1 MIFLCNDVLFK
12 CNKLINLGNRTSFK
26 ELNGF
31 TGGGGGMLSIKC
43 TTQHRP
49 VSSIK
54 TTITRPHESP
64 FIQMSSTA
72 PIKESTIA
80 VNNRK
85 DAYVLSNGNVY
96 IKFSSN
102 NSTSADVEKKLLTFP
117 KYSLEYQYC

>member
-1 MIFLCNDVLFK
+1 MA
-12 CNKLINLGNRTSFK
+12 
-26 ELNGF
+26 
-31 TGGGGGMLSIKC
+31 
-43 TTQHRP
+43 
-49 VSSIK
+49 
-54 TTITRPHESP
+54 
-64 FIQMSSTA
+64 STA

-102 NSTSADVEKKLLTFP
+102 NSTSADVEKKLTTFP